1 MATVLHIVVTGNQL
15 GGWRRT
21 PTTNGPGS
29 AGRALLVRLRDQRL
43 PVVEQALA
51 GWDEGEARHLV
62 GQPARLETDLLRV
75 VAENDHRTT
84 KYGRRTADEHAC
96 TDRKVM
102 S

>member
-1 MATVLHIVVTGNQL
+1 
-15 GGWRRT
+15 
-21 PTTNGPGS
+21 
-29 AGRALLVRLRDQRL
+29 LLVRLRDQRWSSGL
-43 PVVEQALA
+43 SPA
-51 GWDEGEARHLV
+51 GT
-62 GQPARLETDLLRV
+62 RLETDLLRV